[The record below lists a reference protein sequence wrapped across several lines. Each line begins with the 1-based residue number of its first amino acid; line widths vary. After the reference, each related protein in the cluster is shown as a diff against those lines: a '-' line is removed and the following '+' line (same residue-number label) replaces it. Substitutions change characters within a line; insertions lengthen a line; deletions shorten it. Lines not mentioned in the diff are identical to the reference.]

1 MAATIHKFPASANI
15 VEGEKYTLKCEVYGT
30 LLDME
35 VKWYKDGGLIT
46 SFTLKLANID
56 SFPFFKLKDEYING
70 TESNAEHRN
79 MSVLSITEIN
89 AEHRGNYTCKAS
101 NRCGQASRSI
111 YIRVVGKRNYLN
123 IIIMQNGPD

>member
-46 SFTLKLANID
+46 CFTLKLANID
-56 SFPFFKLKDEYING
+56 SFPF
-70 TESNAEHRN
+70 
-79 MSVLSITEIN
+79 
-89 AEHRGNYTCKAS
+89 
-101 NRCGQASRSI
+101 
-111 YIRVVGKRNYLN
+111 LN
-123 IIIMQNGPD
+123 